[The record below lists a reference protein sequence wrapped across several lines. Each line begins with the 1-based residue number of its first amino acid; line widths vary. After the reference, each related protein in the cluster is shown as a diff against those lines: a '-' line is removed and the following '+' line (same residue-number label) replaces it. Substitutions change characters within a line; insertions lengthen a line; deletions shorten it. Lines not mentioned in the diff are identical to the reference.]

1 MLKENKQ
8 KQKQTMKNQINV
20 SSQNKNY
27 IKLGKWKVVA
37 KTGIDL
43 VESPPP
49 CLPQAVI
56 SGKAGGLH
64 HGPSQISKTN
74 MGILG

>member
-27 IKLGKWKVVA
+27 IKLGK
-37 KTGIDL
+37 
-43 VESPPP
+43 
-49 CLPQAVI
+49 
-56 SGKAGGLH
+56 
-64 HGPSQISKTN
+64 
-74 MGILG
+74 